1 MVINVSEY
9 WIFFCIKLDLNIFR
23 YNRNINRDYL
33 AHFNHMLQIPVSY
46 TSIYIV
52 FRSFKLKVFN
62 LFGVSGFLFFFFKDL
77 LLFLIVCMYKCLS
90 LYWILFLTILRTLGL
105 FH

>member
-1 MVINVSEY
+1 
-9 WIFFCIKLDLNIFR
+9 
-23 YNRNINRDYL
+23 
-33 AHFNHMLQIPVSY
+33 MLQIPVSY

-62 LFGVSGFLFFFFKDL
+62 LFGVSGFLSFKKKDL

-90 LYWILFLTILRTLGL
+90 LYLHIHIEAGRRHWSPGPVVSC
-105 FH
+105 